1 MVCSSGE
8 NLSYQTYTFLRLA
21 VDAAGRRSSDV
32 YLLRRFA
39 SARQDA
45 TSSAGGSFDLSE
57 SGTEYSV
64 SDADEWER
72 CETDERGR
80 AGEIRYSKTWRL
92 GCVNP
97 HAVARGMRDGSRN
110 RALTN

>member
-1 MVCSSGE
+1 MDV
-8 NLSYQTYTFLRLA
+8 N
-21 VDAAGRRSSDV
+21 GRRSSDV
-32 YLLRRFA
+32 YLLRRLA

-45 TSSAGGSFDLSE
+45 TISAGSFDLSE

-80 AGEIRYSKTWRL
+80 AGEIRYSTQLIR
-92 GCVNP
+92 GGY
-97 HAVARGMRDGSRN
+97 VA
-110 RALTN
+110 

>member
-1 MVCSSGE
+1 M
-8 NLSYQTYTFLRLA
+8 
-21 VDAAGRRSSDV
+21 DAAGRRSSDV

-45 TSSAGGSFDLSE
+45 VSSAVSFDLSE

-80 AGEIRYSKTWRL
+80 PGEIRYSKTWWRQ
-92 GCVNP
+92 GCVNS
-97 HAVARGMRDGSRN
+97 HAVARGSQDAGSRN
-110 RALTN
+110 LAFTK